1 MWQQEDTC
9 QMPIER
15 DRENNNTDNINK
27 LKIKRLNDWNK

>member
-15 DRENNNTDNINK
+15 DRENNNTDNINT
-27 LKIKRLNDWNK
+27 LKIKRLND